1 MKELM
6 ILKFIGGNKLIKKNK
21 YKLILFDFDGTLLD
35 ILPHIVPF
43 FNEFSEE
50 FHFKPIKDPEFTR
63 NLTLRQIIK
72 KHKIPFLKIPSLLR
86 KVQKLQIENK
96 DRIFLY
102 EGFKEIIPQLTKNYK
117 LGILSS
123 NSKKVINSFL
133 KKNNLHECFSFVI
146 GYPRIF
152 SKSVALTKILVS
164 RGLKPSQVLYVGDE
178 VRDIQAT
185 KLVGIDCASV
195 TWGINSEHIL
205 TKYNPKFIIR
215 NPKDLLNLLI

>member
-1 MKELM
+1 M
-6 ILKFIGGNKLIKKNK
+6 ILMFIGGNKLNKKNK
-21 YKLILFDFDGTLLD
+21 YKLILFDFDGTILD

-63 NLTLRQIIK
+63 NLTLKQIIK

-102 EGFKEIIPQLTKNYK
+102 KGLNEIIPQLSKKYK

-123 NSKKVINSFL
+123 NSKKVINSYL
-133 KKNNLHECFSFVI
+133 KKNKLDNYFSFII

-185 KLVGIDCASV
+185 KIVGMDCASV
-195 TWGINSEHIL
+195 TWGINSVNL
-205 TKYNPKFIIR
+205 LKKYNPKYIV
-215 NPKDLLNLLI
+215 NKPNDLLKILNIN